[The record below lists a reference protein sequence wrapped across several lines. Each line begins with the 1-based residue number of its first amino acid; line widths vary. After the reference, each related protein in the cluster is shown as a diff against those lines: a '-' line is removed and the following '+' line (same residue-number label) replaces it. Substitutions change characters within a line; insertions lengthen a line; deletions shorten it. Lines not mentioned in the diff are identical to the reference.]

1 MAVLCMSGKEGEGQA
16 EGFVRGAGLQK
27 LEGVIFIALSDVDRL
42 AVFALIPML
51 AGVGAAEV
59 VTLCWELAVMPLA
72 DMTDVVAVL
81 TQLTRVGLLPRGG
94 EHIETL
100 AAVTRHPLT
109 GVEAGSA
116 DATDGGGD
124 TVLGEAHPLLCQGI
138 QARGFDDGITRSS
151 EGVVTPVIGVEHE
164 HVEWLVSGL
173 GGGKTAECTEPN
185 ERGYEY
191 GFDHQRG

>member
-1 MAVLCMSGKEGEGQA
+1 MAVLSMSGKEGEGQA
-16 EGFVRGAGLQK
+16 EGFVLGAGLEELK
-27 LEGVIFIALSDVDRL
+27 GVIFIALGNVDWL
-42 AVFALIPML
+42 TVFALKPML
-51 AGVGAAEV
+51 AGLGSAEV
-59 VTLCWELAVMPLA
+59 VTVCRELAVMPLA

-94 EHIETL
+94 EHIKTL

-109 GVEAGSA
+109 GVEAGSTNT
-116 DATDGGGD
+116 TDGGGD

-138 QARGFDDGITRSS
+138 QAWGFDDGITRSS

-164 HVEWLVSGL
+164 DVERLVSC
-173 GGGKTAECTEPN
+173 GGKTADCTECN
-185 ERGYEY
+185 ERGYEC